1 MDKKLEL
8 LLKFLGKLNINRAT
22 LDVDVYEGEIENVDG
37 GMTTDT
43 GSYFNLP
50 QPLNSYVDNIVDPY
64 LEEYFKTY
72 KPMKGVDYDD
82 FTGQEIITF
91 HFYPKERKIKI
102 TSEEKWSDVEG
113 SESQINLNE
122 YPDFKKVVD
131 QVFENFDYEGE
142 IEVTYEGSG
151 DDGYINETMELD
163 GNEEDL
169 DNDLEEII
177 HELLRTFYGAWGN
190 DEGSSGIVR
199 ITEDMITIEHNW
211 YTSEFRESHHKLEIQ
226 L

>member
-50 QPLNSYVDNIVDPY
+50 QPLGSYVDDIVDPY
-64 LEEYFKTY
+64 IEEYFKTY
-72 KPMKGVDYDD
+72 KPMGGVDYDD
-82 FTGQEIITF
+82 FTGYEHITF

-102 TSEEKWSDVEG
+102 TSSERWFEAEG
-113 SESQINLNE
+113 SEAEINLNE
-122 YPDFKKVVD
+122 YPDFKRIVD

-142 IEVTYEGSG
+142 IEVTYEGGG
-151 DDGYINETMELD
+151 DEGYINETMELD

-177 HELLRTFYGAWGN
+177 YELLSTFYGAWGN
-190 DEGSSGIVR
+190 DDGSRGIVR

-211 YTSEFRESHHKLEIQ
+211 FTLDYRDSQHELEIQ